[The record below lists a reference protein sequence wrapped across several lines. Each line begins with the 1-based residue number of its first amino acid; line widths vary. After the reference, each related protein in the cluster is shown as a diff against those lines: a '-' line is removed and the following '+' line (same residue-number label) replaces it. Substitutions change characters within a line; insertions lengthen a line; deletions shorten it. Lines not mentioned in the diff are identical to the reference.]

1 MDDRDNHPNTDAAID
16 DELEFHFAETV
27 ESLVRHGWAE
37 EAARREAERRF
48 GDLARYRRHLAQID
62 RRQRPHWGDRL
73 ESIARDARYGLRTL
87 LRAPGFTLVAVLA
100 LALGIG
106 VNTAV
111 FSVVDRVLLR
121 PLPFADPDR
130 LVIVTNYTSRGGAS
144 LADFLDWK
152 AQTRS
157 FESLDVFEINRF
169 TNSRFTLTGDGEP
182 EQVVG
187 YRVTSTFFET
197 LGVNP
202 AVGRTFLAGEDLPAQ
217 LREARAGSVV
227 LSDRLWRRRYGSR
240 LDVLGSPVTLNGR
253 PHVIV
258 GVMPPGFEFWERDV
272 EAWAILPLDPPT
284 RRGPFFLR
292 GVARMK
298 PGVTI
303 ARAAA
308 EMDVIARDTERT
320 YPRDYS
326 RLRIPV
332 TPLREIVVGDIRP
345 LLWVLTGAVVLVL
358 LIAISNVANLTLGRA
373 TGRQREMA
381 IRLSVGA
388 GRGRIIRQLM
398 VESLVLALIGG
409 ALGTLFA
416 IGGVAALRSLGP
428 PGLPRLDEMG
438 VDARVL
444 AFTLGTS
451 IASAVLFGLVPA
463 LAASGIALTPSL
475 KDGSRSGESRRHGR
489 ARAGLVV
496 AQVTLSV
503 ILLIGAGLL
512 IRSFTLLERVDPG
525 FRTSPDHILAMF
537 ISPTGAQF
545 DKPGAIDAYWEHLL
559 LRIRGLA
566 GIEAASLSNATP
578 PDRRGFR
585 DGYEIEGWPRPP
597 GSPPHPSV
605 HAPFVTQEYFT
616 VLGVPLLQGRWFD
629 ARDTRQS
636 PRVTVISGAMARR
649 HFDGENPIGHR
660 LMYGKTPLEIIG
672 VVGDVKYQGLQLDAE
687 PVFYQLASQSP
698 FWDMWLLVRT
708 RGRADAL
715 APMVRQE
722 IRALHPGVPVDRI
735 GTMTDALAE
744 SVSLPR
750 FRSLLM
756 TTFAVAALL
765 LAAIGIYGVVA
776 YTVAQRT
783 AEIGLRM
790 ALGATPSSV
799 LAIVVTRGSRPV
811 VVGVAL
817 GLAGAVGLTRLLET
831 MLFGVTSF
839 DTLTFA
845 GAAAVL
851 TAVALAATVIP
862 AYRAARIDPV
872 RALRQV

>member
-1 MDDRDNHPNTDAAID
+1 MAAILRGRLEGLRGAPEGLTVDDRDQHPHTDAAID

-27 ESLVRHGWAE
+27 ESLVRHGWTE

-48 GDLARYRRHLAQID
+48 GDLARYRRHLARID
-62 RRQRPHWGDRL
+62 RRQRSHWGDRL

-152 AQTRS
+152 AQTQS

-169 TNSRFTLTGDGEP
+169 TNSRFTLTGDGDP

-240 LDVLGSPVTLNGR
+240 LDVLGSTVTLNGR

-284 RRGPFFLR
+284 RRGPFFMR
-292 GVARMK
+292 GVARLK

-345 LLWVLTGAVVLVL
+345 LLWVLSGAVVLVL

-451 IASAVLFGLVPA
+451 IASAMLFGLVPA

-525 FRTSPDHILAMF
+525 FRTAPDHIPRDVHLADGRAVRQAWRDRRVLGTTAPANPR
-537 ISPTGAQF
+537 SRGDRSRQSVQC
-545 DKPGAIDAYWEHLL
+545 DAARPSRLSRR
-559 LRIRGLA
+559 LRDCRKA
-566 GIEAASLSNATP
+566 EAARISATSFGP
-578 PDRRGFR
+578 RAVRHSGIFHGPGRALTAGAMVRRARYTTVSTCHGHQRR
-585 DGYEIEGWPRPP
+585 DGPP
-597 GSPPHPSV
+597 
-605 HAPFVTQEYFT
+605 A
-616 VLGVPLLQGRWFD
+616 L
-629 ARDTRQS
+629 
-636 PRVTVISGAMARR
+636 RR
-649 HFDGENPIGHR
+649 REPIGHR
-660 LMYGKTPLEIIG
+660 LMSRQDAARNHRCRRRREVSRTPARRRAG
-672 VVGDVKYQGLQLDAE
+672 VLSARIAV
-687 PVFYQLASQSP
+687 PVLGHVVARAYTGA
-698 FWDMWLLVRT
+698 
-708 RGRADAL
+708 RGRASL
-715 APMVRQE
+715 RSCVRRFGPSIQACPW
-722 IRALHPGVPVDRI
+722 I
-735 GTMTDALAE
+735 E
-744 SVSLPR
+744 S
-750 FRSLLM
+750 
-756 TTFAVAALL
+756 
-765 LAAIGIYGVVA
+765 
-776 YTVAQRT
+776 
-783 AEIGLRM
+783 
-790 ALGATPSSV
+790 
-799 LAIVVTRGSRPV
+799 
-811 VVGVAL
+811 
-817 GLAGAVGLTRLLET
+817 
-831 MLFGVTSF
+831 
-839 DTLTFA
+839 
-845 GAAAVL
+845 
-851 TAVALAATVIP
+851 
-862 AYRAARIDPV
+862 AR
-872 RALRQV
+872 